1 MADHQKPA
9 ASRLDK
15 ADGEKLAIAQHQRNR
30 RARLSSWA
38 CVIFM
43 SLFATATIT
52 FLGTTVAGCWGGAYL
67 FVASA
72 ILLGIPSIALGA
84 TATYLRLSELFRLLV
99 ALVLIS
105 FATGV
110 ILELLPNVVCSG
122 SG

>member
-1 MADHQKPA
+1 M
-9 ASRLDK
+9 
-15 ADGEKLAIAQHQRNR
+15 
-30 RARLSSWA
+30 
-38 CVIFM
+38 IFM